1 MDLTIILFLTFFPI
15 LLIAILTY
23 YKDKDKEPIH
33 ILLLLF
39 LLGIVSCF
47 IVMILSLLLSKF
59 IPFMK
64 LRRQDMDFINIIL
77 YSFIGVALLEEIC
90 KWIFVYFKGYK
101 HKEFEETYDIIIYS
115 IFVSLGF
122 AFFENCLYIVNTNP
136 RILPVILRTL
146 SSVPGHVCNSIFMGY
161 YLSMAKQFNYQKNK
175 KLEKQNI
182 ILSIIVP
189 TILHGIYDFFIM
201 SGYKILIIT
210 FFVFIIILYIISIK
224 KLQKISKYNH
234 KIEKENIF
242 CPKCG
247 SKLVEFCC
255 PQCKK

>member
-23 YKDKDKEPIH
+23 YKDKEKEPIP
-33 ILLLLF
+33 ILLSFF

-47 IVMILSLLLSKF
+47 VVMILSLSLSKF

-64 LRRQDMDFINIIL
+64 LQSQNMDFINIIL
-77 YSFIGVALLEEIC
+77 YSFIGIALLEEIC

-122 AFFENCLYIVNTNP
+122 IFFENCLYIVNANP
-136 RILPVILRTL
+136 KILPVILRTL
-146 SSVPGHVCNSIFMGY
+146 SSVPGHVCNAIFMGY
-161 YLSMAKQFNYQKNK
+161 YLSMAKQFDYQKNK

-182 ILSIIVP
+182 ILSIIIP
-189 TILHGIYDFFIM
+189 TILHGIYDFLIM

-224 KLQKISKYNH
+224 KLQKVSKHNH
-234 KIEKENIF
+234 KIKKEKTF
-242 CPKCG
+242 CKKCG
-247 SKLVEFCC
+247 SKLVKSHC
-255 PQCKK
+255 PHCKK